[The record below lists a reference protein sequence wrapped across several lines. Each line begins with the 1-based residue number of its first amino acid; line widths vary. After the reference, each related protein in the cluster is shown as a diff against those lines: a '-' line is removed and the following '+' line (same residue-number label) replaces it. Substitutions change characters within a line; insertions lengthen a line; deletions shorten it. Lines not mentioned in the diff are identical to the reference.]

1 MDSTQAKLETEA
13 GEEGT
18 TLTLQEGVWAGWRE
32 KGDYSRVSHKDLGVG
47 PVCNL
52 YLEHRADRKTSVAY
66 PSSLSKETKP

>member
-32 KGDYSRVSHKDLGVG
+32 KGDYSRVSHKDLGVT
-47 PVCNL
+47 C
-52 YLEHRADRKTSVAY
+52 T
-66 PSSLSKETKP
+66 